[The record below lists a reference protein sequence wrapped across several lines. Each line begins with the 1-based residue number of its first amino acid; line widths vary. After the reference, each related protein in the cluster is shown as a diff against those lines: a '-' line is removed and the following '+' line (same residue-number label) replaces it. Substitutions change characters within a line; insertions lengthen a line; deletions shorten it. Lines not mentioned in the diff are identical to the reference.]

1 MTTIAWD
8 GKTLAADRGSWSN
21 GLHQAVRK
29 VYRITAP
36 DGRRFLVA
44 LAGDSAFAM
53 QTLRWMRGEVEEAP
67 KCLSDDATSDVAVVI
82 DERRRVWRLNSR
94 LIYIPYRDKIHA
106 HGAGQ
111 EIALGAMMAGADAVK
126 AIRITMQVSD
136 YAARGVD
143 WARFRTSQEG
153 R

>member
-8 GKTLAADRGSWSN
+8 GTTLAADRGSWSG

-29 VYRITAP
+29 VHRIAAP

-44 LAGDSAFAM
+44 VAGDAVFAT
-53 QTLRWMRGEVEEAP
+53 QVLRWMRGGYHP
-67 KCLSDDATSDVAVVI
+67 SQCLADDLSRDVAVVI
-82 DERRRVWRLNSR
+82 DERRRIFRLSSR
-94 LIYIPYRDKIHA
+94 LVYVPYEGKLHA

-111 EIALGAMMAGADAVK
+111 EIALGALMAGADAVK

-143 WARFRTSQEG
+143 FVRF
-153 R
+153 